1 MLESRL
7 TPKTLL
13 MTLRMRAKAKAHQK
27 PSTENPGVNSAA
39 SKTTTAL
46 ITNKNSP
53 KVIKLIG
60 SVKRTIKGL
69 IVKLIKMMTTTR
81 IIPDNRLL
89 IRTPLSRKSAKNTEI
104 PPTRTLERKDVVDDE
119 FFIGRRF
126 RMEDEKKNN

>member
-1 MLESRL
+1 
-7 TPKTLL
+7 

-89 IRTPLSRKSAKNTEI
+89 I
-104 PPTRTLERKDVVDDE
+104 
-119 FFIGRRF
+119 
-126 RMEDEKKNN
+126 

>member
-1 MLESRL
+1 
-7 TPKTLL
+7 
-13 MTLRMRAKAKAHQK
+13 MRAKAKAHQK

-60 SVKRTIKGL
+60 SVNRTSKGL

-81 IIPDNRLL
+81 IIPDSRLL

>member
-1 MLESRL
+1 
-7 TPKTLL
+7 

-60 SVKRTIKGL
+60 SVNRTSKGL

-81 IIPDNRLL
+81 IIPESRLL

>member
-1 MLESRL
+1 
-7 TPKTLL
+7 
-13 MTLRMRAKAKAHQK
+13 MTLRIRAKAKAHQK

-60 SVKRTIKGL
+60 SVNRTSKGL

-81 IIPDNRLL
+81 IIPESRLL

-104 PPTRTLERKDVVDDE
+104 PPTRTLERKDVVNDE